1 MRKPSKDSGP
11 TPHAVGALAGV
22 LVFAVGVGL
31 AVYFI
36 EVRGTGVRVEWMS
49 GHGPELAIV
58 GGALLVASLAAH
70 LAIANLAQRLRSSS
84 RHRQLLHHA
93 LEVDYADAE
102 VLRRFDSIPDLREL
116 VGLVAS
122 EKSQGRELGDRVEA
136 LRGELRSLVEG
147 MQRSA
152 LDLARMREESTTEL
166 GMLAVA
172 TFNGLL
178 ERTRT
183 AEAALAES
191 ETARQQLESQRSE
204 MSIASEDTVYAEPEP
219 DEAPKAAADAQH
231 LTTLVARLDELED
244 ELQRLRTVTAAPP
257 RRTVESSQRTVV
269 PRATTPTWVQPSR
282 VTPSSMA
289 SMPVAGL
296 SFEDLQPSPAPP
308 RWNAPATAAPI
319 VGATPP
325 GDMQFPH
332 FVGRPVGP
340 IADRIEVSYE
350 TPDGEEVMDLP
361 ASALLFEDDDVRANE
376 EPAMDLRSLGALE
389 LDR

>member
-84 RHRQLLHHA
+84 KHRQLLHHA

-102 VLRRFDSIPDLREL
+102 ALRCFDTIPDLREL

-122 EKSQGRELGDRVEA
+122 EKAQGRELGDRVEA
-136 LRGELRSLVEG
+136 LRGELRGLVEG

-152 LDLARMREESTTEL
+152 LDLGRMQEESATEL

-178 ERTRT
+178 ERTRI
-183 AEAALAES
+183 AEAALAAS
-191 ETARQQLESQRSE
+191 ETTRQQLESQRVETLLSP
-204 MSIASEDTVYAEPEP
+204 EDTVFAEPES
-219 DEAPKAAADAQH
+219 DEAPYAVTDAQH
-231 LTTLVARLDELED
+231 LTTLVERLDELEG
-244 ELQRLRTVTAAPP
+244 ELQRLRAVTAVS
-257 RRTVESSQRTVV
+257 RRQVES
-269 PRATTPTWVQPSR
+269 PGPA
-282 VTPSSMA
+282 TPSSMA

-296 SFEDLQPSPAPP
+296 SFDDLQPTPAPP
-308 RWNAPATAAPI
+308 RWNAPATTAPI
-319 VGATPP
+319 VGVIPP

-340 IADRIEVSYE
+340 LADRIEVSYE

-361 ASALLFEDDDVRANE
+361 ANALLFDDDDGVTENQRQSV
-376 EPAMDLRSLGALE
+376 DLRHLGALE